1 MVDSITVYTITSDLF
16 DIAYIYLWLL
26 ILFDTQSKR
35 SS

>member
-16 DIAYIYLWLL
+16 DITYIYLWLL